1 MMTNK
6 AAQSLSC
13 HFEKIVIIGPDAIPA
28 WRQLRLRGL
37 REHPESFGQTAEAFQ
52 AKSDAQLVASMQEH
66 AEFGGFTLAALSKTG
81 ELLGTVSLM
90 VRGPGKSSHR
100 AELWGMYVIPQCR
113 GQGVGQQLIQE
124 LITRAEQISGLEQIH
139 LGVVTSNDSAVALYK
154 KMRFETYGTDPRV
167 LKVGEQVY
175 DEFLMVRR
183 LDHSC

>member
-1 MMTNK
+1 MMPSTSVQPPSN
-6 AAQSLSC
+6 L
-13 HFEKIVIIGPDAIPA
+13 FEKVVIIGPDSVAE

-52 AKSDAQLVASMQEH
+52 AKSDAQLATTMREH
-66 AEFGGFTLAALSKTG
+66 AELGGFTLAALSKTG
-81 ELLGTVSLM
+81 ELLGTVGLM

-100 AELWGMYVIPQCR
+100 AELWGMYVIPECR

-124 LITRAEQISGLEQIH
+124 LIARAEQISGLEQIH

-154 KMRFETYGTDPRV
+154 KMGFETYGTDPRV